1 MESNRPGSE
10 LFPFDRR
17 TLALAGAIFLLA
29 LALRAY
35 LASALA
41 GPLDTDSSDYLLV
54 ARNLAQGRGFIEDLV
69 WNFLSHPAAV
79 THPSHDYWMPL
90 ETILIYL
97 SQLLLGQSFFA
108 AELPGLLL
116 GAALPVLGMAI
127 ALELGARE
135 IYAGLAGIILAVGPR
150 LVFYS
155 IDTDAMMPY
164 AFSQG
169 LVVWSA
175 LRALKGRPGWLVLA
189 GLAAG
194 LAHLSRNDAS
204 IWVAALI
211 LLFLLDRWKNRG
223 RPAPFRYWLLAGA
236 GYLAVMA
243 PWMAR
248 NLFVFGALFPPNS
261 TKAMFFHQYLD
272 LYAFDQDFTLRSYL
286 AQGAAVIAQ
295 HKVLGLVSVLQTVWE
310 EGALFRGLIPFAALG
325 MALAPSPGR
334 RVMLVHLGLIVLVWS
349 LLMEAYAGPFGG
361 TTRTAV
367 GLTVYLVPAALLGL
381 DRLEQGLAKRWPLP
395 AWILPALAIALAGWL
410 GVPVWRSKA
419 ELARLSQSD
428 WDSIHRLGQ
437 HLKQVAPPRPTVMTF
452 QPWQLNLAEDLPA
465 VSIPSNGLSAIAA
478 AGRQYGVEL
487 LVLENFQIRDMLG
500 YRAEAA
506 YLKDLA
512 REFQETGRSR
522 DPDFIPAGNFGDTL
536 IFRLAPARAQA
547 EGKASP

>member
-1 MESNRPGSE
+1 M
-10 LFPFDRR
+10 R
-17 TLALAGAIFLLA
+17 TRSFTSANLIGAGFVFLVALG
-29 LALRAY
+29 LRVY

-41 GPLDTDSSDYLLV
+41 GPMDTDSSDYLLV
-54 ARNLAQGRGFIEDLV
+54 AGNLAQGRGLVEDLV

-90 ETILIYL
+90 ETILIYV
-97 SQLLLGQSFFA
+97 SQWLLGKSFFA

-135 IYAGLAGIILAVGPR
+135 IYAGLAGILLAVGPR

-164 AFSQG
+164 AFFQG

-211 LLFLLDRWKNRG
+211 LLFLLDRWKNRV
-223 RPAPFRYWLLAGA
+223 RPAPFRSWLLAGA

-248 NLFVFGALFPPNS
+248 NLSVFGTLFPPNS

-272 LYAFDQDFTLRSYL
+272 LYAFDQEFTLRSYL

-295 HKVLGLVSVLQTVWE
+295 HKVLGLVSVLQTIWE

-325 MALAPSPGR
+325 VALAPSPGR

-381 DRLEQGLAKRWPLP
+381 DRLEQGLAKRWPVP
-395 AWILPALAIALAGWL
+395 AWIPPALVIAFAGWL
-410 GVPVWRSKA
+410 GFNFWQSKA
-419 ELARLSQSD
+419 ELARSSRQD
-428 WDSIHRLGQ
+428 WEYFHRLGQ
-437 HLKQVAPPRPTVMTF
+437 FLKQAAPAPPVVMSF
-452 QPWQLNLAEDLPA
+452 QPWQLNLAEGLPA
-465 VSIPSNGLSAIAA
+465 VSIPSNGLGAILA
-478 AGRQYGVEL
+478 AGRKYGVEF
-487 LVLENFQIRDMLG
+487 LVLENYWIRDLLG

-506 YLKDLA
+506 YLKSLD
-512 REFQETGRSR
+512 RQYQQTGRSP
-522 DPDFIPAGNFGDTL
+522 DPDFIPAGRFGEAL

-547 EGKASP
+547 EGKAPP